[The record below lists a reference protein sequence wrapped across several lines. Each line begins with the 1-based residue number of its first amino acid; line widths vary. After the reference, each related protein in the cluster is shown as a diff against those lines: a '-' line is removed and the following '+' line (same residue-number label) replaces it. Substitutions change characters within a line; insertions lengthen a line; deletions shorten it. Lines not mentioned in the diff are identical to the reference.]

1 MTLAYRIRTFGLLV
15 ALMANIGSAHANLAW
30 SWSFDNYHPVV
41 GQYDNVVLHATLYN
55 DPSSSEV
62 LSQSSIINSFS
73 SYVDDLPYQFVLDAG
88 GFLEQFAGMFLNPGE
103 SFAFDFGS
111 YVPIAAPIATGEY
124 LAESFSLLVVDSL
137 GHTSSWTP
145 DRDLYITVE
154 QRDIGELPEPGTLGL
169 LAVSLGAVWLSRRRR
184 I

>member
-1 MTLAYRIRTFGLLV
+1 MTLAYLIRTFGLLV
-15 ALMANIGSAHANLAW
+15 ALLASIGSAQANLAW
-30 SWSFDNYHPVV
+30 SWGFDNYHPVV

-55 DPSSSEV
+55 EPSSSEV
-62 LSQSSIINSFS
+62 LSQSSIINGFS
-73 SYVDDLPYQFVLDAG
+73 SYVDDLPYQFVLQTG
-88 GFLEQFAGMFLNPGE
+88 GFLEQFAGMSLNPGE

-124 LAESFSLLVVDSL
+124 LAGSFRLIVVDSH
-137 GHTSSWTP
+137 GHAIGWTP
-145 DRDLYITVE
+145 DRDLHIAVE

-169 LAVSLGAVWLSRRRR
+169 LAVSLGGVWLSRRRR